1 MNIRQEESTPI
12 GDYFHDADISKIFD
26 KLKDSVDEFEV
37 ETDDV
42 NAYCDALIDSLK
54 GLKTHVK
61 KVESAWAK
69 RKSQQKI
76 TETLNIGIDV

>member
-1 MNIRQEESTPI
+1 MFSKLEEQ
-12 GDYFHDADISKIFD
+12 
-26 KLKDSVDEFEV
+26 VDEFEV

-76 TETLNIGIDV
+76 TETFDIGIDV